1 VIGSETFKRSL
12 AEHQAGCACAGCKPE
27 QNRSPLAFTQ
37 LVLVAVGVL
46 GLVYFVIGGGRGPMD
61 YAAGAAVLFAGGFAI
76 TMTVTALG
84 WALDHVVRFFE
95 ARKNRSR

>member
-1 VIGSETFKRSL
+1 MPMESK
-12 AEHQAGCACAGCKPE
+12 
-27 QNRSPLAFTQ
+27 PLAFTQ
-37 LVLVAVGVL
+37 LVLVVIGIL

-76 TMTVTALG
+76 TMTVIALG
-84 WALDHVVRFFE
+84 WALDSVVRFFK